1 MCFFGQTTH
10 WQKARGGGCFVFF
23 CWIFWWL
30 PLLFWSGILLAYGIC
45 VFEDLPDQQKKWI
58 LKASRP
64 SPSFS
69 IPKPEAFCMTFDAFH
84 TLHHLQ
90 TTTAFGWSPRVSW
103 ANIWK
108 LESTSDTRQLK
119 KTCFLGES
127 EAFLRK
133 QVRQMSAGGDQC
145 LLWATEKRKSKA
157 SEATFLLFT
166 TESYCWWKKSG

>member
-1 MCFFGQTTH
+1 MFC
-10 WQKARGGGCFVFF
+10 VF

-30 PLLFWSGILLAYGIC
+30 PLLFWSGILLVAY
-45 VFEDLPDQQKKWI
+45 VFLKIFCSEDFYSKHHQQKKWI

-84 TLHHLQ
+84 ALHHLQ
-90 TTTAFGWSPRVSW
+90 ITTAFGWSPRVSW

-108 LESTSDTRQLK
+108 LVSTSDTRQLK

-157 SEATFLLFT
+157 SKATFLLFT
-166 TESYCWWKKSG
+166 TEL